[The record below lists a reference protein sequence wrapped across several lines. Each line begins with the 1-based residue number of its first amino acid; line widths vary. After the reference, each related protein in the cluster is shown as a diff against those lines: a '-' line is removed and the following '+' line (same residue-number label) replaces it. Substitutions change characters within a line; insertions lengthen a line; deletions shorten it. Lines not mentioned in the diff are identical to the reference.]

1 MISNFCSLDNLLYLG
16 SALFR
21 GLGDRNSSSLFIPES
36 YSGFQI
42 LDHCFSREIIMISH
56 SVWIFILL
64 SFITHSTKGVLTTVG
79 TAIVPMNSYQKI
91 RMEVIPTLQKCVP

>member
-1 MISNFCSLDNLLYLG
+1 
-16 SALFR
+16 
-21 GLGDRNSSSLFIPES
+21 
-36 YSGFQI
+36 
-42 LDHCFSREIIMISH
+42 MISH

-91 RMEVIPTLQKCVP
+91 RMEIIPTLQKCVL